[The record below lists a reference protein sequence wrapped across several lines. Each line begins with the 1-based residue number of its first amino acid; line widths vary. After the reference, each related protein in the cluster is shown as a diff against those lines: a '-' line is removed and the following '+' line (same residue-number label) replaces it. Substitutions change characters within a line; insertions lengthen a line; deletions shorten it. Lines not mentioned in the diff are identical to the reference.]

1 MLLEILPNFNL
12 MLISTRPII
21 EYVQNVFG
29 KISNTA
35 IINKSKISLL
45 EYSELLRSPELWKSI
60 KEERVLVFQSDALI
74 LKKFL
79 KQNFLIYQCWA
90 QFV

>member
-1 MLLEILPNFNL
+1 MPNFNL
-12 MLISTRPII
+12 MLISTEANNRICSKC
-21 EYVQNVFG
+21 FG
-29 KISNTA
+29 KISNTT

-60 KEERVLVFQSDALI
+60 REERVLVFQSDALI
-74 LKKFL
+74 LRKISEKEFSNL
-79 KQNFLIYQCWA
+79 SMLG